1 MNNNEYF
8 DTVPPDNRDGKY
20 DSWLAAC
27 FKKRDTLAVPDRQ
40 RLETAM
46 RDAGLRDIYPKYGG
60 EFTET
65 QKVELMK
72 FVLDTLGEEL
82 FLSMGPMS
90 ISKYADALGIQ
101 ANIRKQKPVVIEF
114 SCPHCQQTYSAP
126 EDMANLDIE
135 CHKCGQT
142 LKVPRPSKGYYA
154 APTEPQM
161 EDAEYYGVEVPD
173 GIHRGQLR
181 EMISAAMTNP
191 ARQPSSEALERYE
204 KKKLERRLR
213 DADPETRRELLKD
226 AAEDARYREKE
237 SRLEKEQAKEEEDLK
252 YTIYDMDFGRD
263 GDWAEFY
270 RKASRIQLKQIFAW
284 LDENRPGWS
293 GASDIANAI
302 DQLFPELKK

>member
-27 FKKRDTLAVPDRQ
+27 FRKRDTLAAPDRQ

-46 RDAGLRDIYPKYGG
+46 RDARLRDIYPKYGG

-237 SRLEKEQAKEEEDLK
+237 RRLEKEQAKEEEDLK

-263 GDWAEFY
+263 GDWADFY
-270 RKASRIQLKQIFAW
+270 RKASRIQLKEIFAW
-284 LDENRPGWS
+284 LDKNRPGWS

-302 DQLFPELKK
+302 DHLFPELKK